1 MKQQLI
7 SEVEM
12 NNHDYWDKL
21 YSGDL
26 QKLPWVSNPYPA
38 ELFQNFVNKLQGSDN
53 ILDYGT
59 GIGRY
64 YSLLRETGATI
75 TCLDISKNAVKICQK
90 HNPDSIGIQSD
101 SPIPLQEDFFNGV
114 LCWGVLHHINPDTRE
129 KFWGAL
135 SDKIKSEG
143 LILLGGWSEE
153 DSEHKDQNRI
163 SSITLHPTWDIDT
176 DLEKTIE
183 QFNLKIIDKGHY
195 PFLEA
200 YTNKNRLFSFYLIQK
215 T

>member
-1 MKQQLI
+1 MQVIL
-7 SEVEM
+7 ETNM

-26 QKLPWVSNPYPA
+26 QKLPWVSNPYPV
-38 ELFQNFVNKLQGSDN
+38 EVFQNFVSKLQGSEN

-75 TCLDISKNAVKICQK
+75 TCLDISKNAVKICQEQ
-90 HNPDSIGIQSD
+90 NPDSIGIQSD
-101 SPIPLQEDFFNGV
+101 SPFPLQDDLFSGV
-114 LCWGVLHHINPDTRE
+114 LCWGVLHHINPDARE
-129 KFWGAL
+129 NFWRAL
-135 SDKIKSEG
+135 SDKIKSDG
-143 LILLGGWSEE
+143 LILLGGWSKD

-176 DLEKTIE
+176 DLEKLIE
-183 QFNLKIIDKGHY
+183 EVNLKIIDKGHY
-195 PFLEA
+195 PFLES
-200 YTNKNRLFSFYLIQK
+200 YTNKNRLFSLYLIQK